1 VATVTRSVMVRKLK
15 ELYRDGDDDVEEM
28 IDSDLEGA
36 GVNRIEQL
44 SLTELKSMY
53 TEYIESGDDCVFG
66 SSITGKSPAREA
78 RAAGSKTKKKG
89 IKNVEQ
95 FDAEVIL
102 DKRKRSVTIVIED
115 QNGKFLDQNGERH
128 DRALGAEMPIYMVL
142 PQEIYEAI
150 RRA

>member
-15 ELYRDGDDDVEEM
+15 ELYRDGGDDFEDM

-36 GVNRIEQL
+36 GVARIEQL
-44 SLTELKSMY
+44 SLPELKSMY
-53 TEYIESGDDCVFG
+53 QEYIATDDYIVG
-66 SSITGKSPAREA
+66 GTIAGTGVITGKT
-78 RAAGSKTKKKG
+78 RAIQSKAKKKG
-89 IKNVEQ
+89 TKNVEQ

-115 QNGKFLDQNGERH
+115 QNGKFLDLNGERH
-128 DRALGAEMPIYMVL
+128 DRALGAEMPIYMTM